1 MKSFDVIITGGCASG
16 LAAAINA
23 HRLYPQLKIAV
34 IEKLPRVCKKILAT
48 GNGRCNLSNENTD
61 CGGYTN
67 ADFAKFALNRYSV
80 EKTIAFFSSLGLI
93 TYTDSEGRIY
103 PVSNTAASVA
113 DALRFN
119 LDGIEVI
126 TDVAVTSVIKKND
139 TFILNNKYR
148 CNKLIIAAGGK
159 ASPSQGSDGSGYSL
173 AKSLGHT
180 ITPLRPALVPLVA
193 DQAITKPL
201 KGVRIHKAEITLEQN
216 GKKIASSHGEILFT
230 DNGISGIAA
239 MELAS
244 SFEKSKENTGEIT
257 AVIDLVPDMSF
268 DKTVEYI
275 SALRNENKR
284 NFDFLLTGILPKAAG
299 IAVLKKSG
307 VLLTGEIKK
316 MTAKEISVT
325 AESIHNFRIK
335 VIKTKGFDCAQVT
348 SGGISTNEINGET
361 MESLICKNLFFAG
374 EIIDVDGKCGGFNL
388 QWAWSSG
395 LIAGELG
402 GKA

>member
-80 EKTIAFFSSLGLI
+80 EKTKAFFSSLGLI

-126 TDVAVTSVIKKND
+126 TDVAVTSVIKEND
-139 TFILNNKYR
+139 TFILNDKYR

-180 ITPLRPALVPLVA
+180 VTPLRPALVPLVA
-193 DQAITKPL
+193 NQAITKPL

-244 SFEKSKENTGEIT
+244 SFEKSKESTGEIT

-316 MTAKEISVT
+316 LTEKEISVT

-374 EIIDVDGKCGGFNL
+374 EIIDVDGRCGGFNL

-395 LIAGELG
+395 LTAGELG
-402 GKA
+402 GKV